1 MKMRAVRLVE
11 IGKELA
17 AVEIPVP
24 EIKEREVL
32 IKVKAAGICHTDEH
46 YRAGDVKVPRLPVTP
61 GHEVAGV
68 VEKVGS
74 GVSSFQPGDRVCL
87 HYLATCGVCHYCL
100 SGNEQFCAA
109 SKMIGKDRDGGYA
122 EYIVMP
128 AASLVALPEEISFE
142 HGAVMMCSTATAFHA
157 LVKAR
162 LKTGERVAVFGCG
175 GLGIS
180 AIQLALLQGARE
192 VFAVDVR
199 KEKLQLA
206 AHYGAIPVNAATND
220 AVAMIREMTRG
231 KGVDVA
237 LEMAGLALTAGQAL
251 CSLGKLGRAVLV
263 GLCDQP
269 FAIKAYSD
277 MLGNEAEIIGCSDHL
292 RSELPVVLE
301 FARQGRIDLS
311 MIVARQIPLQ
321 ATVINE
327 TLRSLHQHIGEVR
340 TVIIS

>member
-1 MKMRAVRLVE
+1 MKMKAVRVAE
-11 IGKELA
+11 IGMPLLA
-17 AVEIPVP
+17 AEITVP
-24 EIKEREVL
+24 KTGEQEVL

-46 YRAGDVKVPRLPVTP
+46 YRAGDIKVHRLPLTP
-61 GHEVAGV
+61 GHEVAGI
-68 VEKVGS
+68 VEKVGC
-74 GVSSFQPGDRVCL
+74 GVTSFQFGDRVCL
-87 HYLATCGVCHYCL
+87 HYLASCGVCQYCL

-109 SKMIGKDRDGGYA
+109 GKMIGKDRDGGYA

-128 AASLVALPEEISFE
+128 AASLVALPAEISFE

-157 LVKAR
+157 LIKAR
-162 LKTGERVAVFGCG
+162 LKVGERVAIFGCG

-180 AIQLALLQGARE
+180 AVQLALLQGARE

-199 KEKLQLA
+199 EQKLQVA
-206 AHYGAIPVNAATND
+206 ARYGAIPVNAAAGD
-220 AVAMIREMTRG
+220 AVAMIRELTNGR
-231 KGVDVA
+231 GVDVA

-251 CSLGKLGRAVLV
+251 RSLGKLGRAVLV

-327 TLRSLHQHIGEVR
+327 TLRSLHQHSGEVR
-340 TVIIS
+340 TVIIP